1 MIWPEFGATLGHP
14 SGVGALPNG
23 RMTAMTHATFDRR
36 LKALGRK
43 HERMTLGIT
52 YRIGRDGLITAH
64 PRRRIAPRFPL
75 RSLLAL
81 MLAAFAFKAAL
92 FVLLGEQTY
101 GARLALLEQ
110 GDASIVS
117 FNMTE
122 DDIVRL
128 VRQPWTMTSSD
139 GALVAFGRGVPH
151 PRGNG
156 AFSRKLRKYVVEERV
171 VGLAGAIRSMT
182 SRFPIRARYT

>member
-110 GDASIVS
+110 GGTA
-117 FNMTE
+117 
-122 DDIVRL
+122 
-128 VRQPWTMTSSD
+128 
-139 GALVAFGRGVPH
+139 
-151 PRGNG
+151 
-156 AFSRKLRKYVVEERV
+156 ER
-171 VGLAGAIRSMT
+171 AGAWLMQPDPATLAVAAVVDALR
-182 SRFPIRARYT
+182 